1 MCFRAVA
8 AQLPYM
14 PRQESFLN
22 QESPAMKLS
31 MPVIFALLTGLF
43 WGTYGPTLAQARA
56 FEKSAFKPYVMI
68 GVAYLVWGIIG
79 GLAGMAY
86 TQKPGQ
92 PFFNFSVPGIV
103 WGFAAGTLG
112 AWGALTLT
120 LAMFTGGTAMPQI
133 VMPIV
138 FGTAVSVSAIVAVL
152 TASKETEVNPMLYVG
167 ILGMAICI
175 VVVAYFTP
183 HPHPPK
189 PATAAPAVE
198 AKA

>member
-1 MCFRAVA
+1 
-8 AQLPYM
+8 
-14 PRQESFLN
+14 
-22 QESPAMKLS
+22 MKLS
-31 MPVIFALLTGLF
+31 LPIVFALLTGLF
-43 WGTYGPTLAQARA
+43 WGTYGPTLAQARF

-86 TQKPGQ
+86 TQKPGEH
-92 PFFNFSVPGIV
+92 FFSFSAQGIF

-120 LAMFTGGTAMPQI
+120 LAMFTGGTAMPQV

-138 FGTAVSVSAIVAVL
+138 FGTAVSVSAITAVL
-152 TASKETEVNPMLYVG
+152 TTKAETNPMLWVG
-167 ILGMAICI
+167 IAGMAVCI

-183 HPHPPK
+183 HAHPPK
-189 PATAAPAVE
+189 PAGAAPAHD